1 MPFGLIRIGRK
12 IFDFKLRDWLG
23 EWNYYLKLHNFSACS
38 LFTGIRLASGG
49 AGVSTANS
57 VSLKEGA
64 AEVCAGAG
72 SFCLILNHSGLQQC
86 LPGSVTPRKQATS
99 YTWSLDSSPTC
110 SCLSASNP
118 VLLLT
123 GIHRQSSGRG

>member
-57 VSLKEGA
+57 VRLTREVFPLKK
-64 AEVCAGAG
+64 V
-72 SFCLILNHSGLQQC
+72 LQR
-86 LPGSVTPRKQATS
+86 SVLGQVRS
-99 YTWSLDSSPTC
+99 
-110 SCLSASNP
+110 
-118 VLLLT
+118 V
-123 GIHRQSSGRG
+123 